1 MKAIKTIRAL
11 TAAILILTS
20 LVAMSGCSLADIP
33 FIKDWIGKGDTESP
47 ESPEDQEPIETTYTV
62 SFDTNGAGINY
73 EDQEVLSGDKISKP
87 ADPTKGSYKFLGW
100 YNGDELWNFDSD
112 TVESDM
118 TLVAKWEYI
127 IPKYTVSFDLGE
139 YGNSFSQIV
148 EHGSSAQIPED
159 PSSDDCLFFG
169 WAVNGESWDFS
180 TPITSNMTVT
190 AIWSD
195 AFTEG
200 LLYTLLEDGTYE
212 VSIGDA
218 INAESIVIR
227 PTYEGSAVTKI
238 KDNGFKKGNFTE
250 ILIPD
255 SITTIGD
262 YAFSGCNYAK
272 EITIPDSVTSI
283 GVCTFTS
290 CENLE
295 TVKLSENITVIK
307 YETFSG
313 CKNLKNVVIPDGVT
327 KIESKAFQACEGL
340 ERIVIPDSVTEIGG
354 DLFMSCKGLNYVK
367 LSENLARIPQYT
379 FSYCLALNSVVIP
392 DSVTEI
398 DSYAFA
404 WCESLVSV
412 ELGAGVTQINDNA
425 FTGCSKLYYVNNRS
439 NLDLYISGSGNG
451 EIVKN
456 AKILI
461 DKNGKH
467 YNPKDNSEYI
477 IEDDFLFKKQSGTC
491 QLIAYLGDETTITLP
506 RDFNGSPYDIYCM
519 VGVVNVIIP
528 DNFTK
533 INASAFNGS
542 YCLKSVVIPETVTE
556 IGNYAFNKCQKLKS
570 LTLPK
575 NLTTVGNY
583 AFAECATLTSVVLPE
598 SLTKIGSMTFYAC
611 TNLTDVTLPRNITTI
626 SGGMFQACTSL
637 VSIVIP
643 EKVKTI
649 GDAAFAS
656 CTSLTSIVIPDNV
669 TTIGKQAFYSCSKLK
684 TIVMGGNVT
693 SVGESAF
700 SLNGTVGPDA
710 VYFHGTQGKW
720 GQIKFQS
727 GNWYGM
733 QKAPVYFYSET
744 APVTE
749 GNFWYY
755 NENGEITVW
764 Q

>member
-1 MKAIKTIRAL
+1 MKTIKTIRVL
-11 TAAILILTS
+11 TAAILIITS

-33 FIKDWIGKGDTESP
+33 FIKDWIGKDDTETPQTP
-47 ESPEDQEPIETTYTV
+47 ENHEPIETTYTV
-62 SFDTNGAGINY
+62 SFDTNGAEQNY
-73 EDQEVLSGDKISKP
+73 EDQKVLPGGKVSKP

-100 YNGDELWNFDSD
+100 YNGDAYWNFDKD
-112 TVESDM
+112 TVNSDI
-118 TLVAKWEYI
+118 TLVARWEYI

-139 YGNSFSQIV
+139 YGSSFSQTV
-148 EHGSSAQIPED
+148 EHGSSAQMPED
-159 PSSDDCLFFG
+159 PSSDDCLFLG
-169 WAVNGESWDFS
+169 WAVDGESWDFS
-180 TPITSNMTVT
+180 TPITSNMTIT
-190 AIWSD
+190 AIWSE

-200 LLYTLLEDGTYE
+200 LLYTLLENGTYE
-212 VSIGDA
+212 VSIGSAAND
-218 INAESIVIR
+218 EHIVIR
-227 PTYEGSAVTKI
+227 PTYDGAAVTRI
-238 KDNGFKKGNFTE
+238 QDNGFKNGSFTE

-255 SITTIGD
+255 SIVAIGE
-262 YAFSGCNYAK
+262 YAFGGCNYAK
-272 EITIPDSVTSI
+272 EITIPDSVTEI
-283 GVCTFTS
+283 GTKAFVS

-295 TVKLSENITVIK
+295 TVNLSKNITVIK
-307 YETFSG
+307 HETFSG
-313 CKNLKNVVIPDGVT
+313 SKKLKNVVIPEGVT
-327 KIESKAFQACEGL
+327 KIEGKAFQACEGL

-412 ELGAGVTQINDNA
+412 ELGAGVTTIKDYA

-439 NLDLYISGSGNG
+439 NLDLYITGSING

-456 AKILI
+456 AKVLV
-461 DKNGKH
+461 DKNGTH
-467 YNPKDNSEYI
+467 NSHQDTREYI
-477 IEDDFLFKKQSGTC
+477 IDNDFLFRNNYGTY

-528 DNFTK
+528 DSFTK

-542 YCLKSVVIPETVTE
+542 YCLKSIVIPETVAE

-583 AFAECATLTSVVLPE
+583 AFSECATITSIVLPE
-598 SLTKIGSMTFYAC
+598 SLTKIGTMTFYAC
-611 TNLTDVTLPRNITTI
+611 TNLTDVTLPQNITTI

-637 VSIVIP
+637 ESIVIP

-649 GDAAFAS
+649 SDSAFAS

-669 TTIGKQAFYSCSKLK
+669 TTIGKQAFYTCSKLK
-684 TIVMGGNVT
+684 TIVMGGSVT

-710 VYFHGTQGKW
+710 VYFHGPQSKW
-720 GQIKFQS
+720 GQIKFQT

-744 APVTE
+744 APVTD